1 MSTPLLIITFGIS
14 GLYKTKLLPFSSFH
28 PHPQIPASNLA
39 DIEPYLAVAQ
49 LQTPGVNP

>member
-1 MSTPLLIITFGIS
+1 MSTSLLIITFGIS
-14 GLYKTKLLPFSSFH
+14 GLYITKSLPFSYFH
-28 PHPQIPASNLA
+28 LHPKIPASNSA